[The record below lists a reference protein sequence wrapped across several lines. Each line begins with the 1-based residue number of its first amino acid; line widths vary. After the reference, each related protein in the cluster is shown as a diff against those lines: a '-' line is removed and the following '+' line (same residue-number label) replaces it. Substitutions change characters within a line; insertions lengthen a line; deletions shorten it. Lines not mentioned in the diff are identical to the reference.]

1 MYVTLKKWHVL
12 RNLLDVKF
20 HMTVILLIRFW
31 EIVFDKMFTPM
42 ANKANIVVAVVV
54 IVAFN

>member
-1 MYVTLKKWHVL
+1 
-12 RNLLDVKF
+12 
-20 HMTVILLIRFW
+20 MTVILLIRFW
-31 EIVFDKMFTPM
+31 DFGIGIFVFDKMFTPM